1 MARSLLYLENMKRSL
16 SLKHVIYSCRNLCS
30 KKMKEMKPTAGIV
43 IIGDE
48 VLKGQTL
55 DTNSHFIAKKLFDIG
70 VKVKKILVV
79 GDDIDAVANEIKAL
93 SGEFT
98 YIITTGGIG
107 PTHDDITFEAIA
119 KAFNE
124 TTYPHPKLIDICK
137 KFFKTSDDTAPG
149 MKLAHVPK
157 SAKLNFG
164 FDELRGRHTLYP
176 CVSVNNVYIFPG
188 VPELLERLFT
198 ILYKD
203 LFGSKNKHA
212 HVKELYLSAN
222 EVAVT
227 EKLNQAVKL
236 FPMVSFGSYPKFYH
250 SYYSLLVT
258 VESDVEKDAE
268 EAYNM
273 LKSLLG
279 EDIVVSYD
287 KCPLDETYRKIEQA
301 VARGDMATVREAFR
315 YVASLCQKYKPE
327 EVCLY
332 LDGSKAATALL
343 HMLYACMKE
352 AHFAA
357 RVEAIYAEGEKSNV
371 EVMKFIRESAKR
383 YDSNFQ
389 VLNGDFNKAMK
400 SHISK
405 HKGLKILVVGYSVE
419 DDMQYPRASF
429 ESLHGIDISAPLQ
442 SCTSSEIWSFIRSL
456 YIPYCGLY
464 DRGYPTIRSM
474 MEEVHLTSQEPERS
488 HDDGKNIHQY
498 KPTKTSLEP

>member
-16 SLKHVIYSCRNLCS
+16 SLKHVIYSCRNLCT
-30 KKMKEMKPTAGIV
+30 KKVKEMKPTAGIV

-98 YIITTGGIG
+98 YVITTGGIG

-250 SYYSLLVT
+250 SYYSLLIT
-258 VESDVEKDAE
+258 VESDIEKDAE

-279 EDIVVSYD
+279 EDIIVPYD

-357 RVEAIYAEGEKSNV
+357 RVEAMYAEGEKSNV

-383 YDSNFQ
+383 YDANFQ

-419 DDMQYPRASF
+419 DDVQYPRASF
-429 ESLHGIDISAPLQ
+429 ESLHGIDISAPLR

-474 MEEVHLTSQEPERS
+474 MEEVHITSQEPERS

>member
-30 KKMKEMKPTAGIV
+30 KKIKEMKPTAGIV

-98 YIITTGGIG
+98 YVITTGGIG

-137 KFFKTSDDTAPG
+137 KFFKTSDETAPG

-188 VPELLERLFT
+188 VPELLERQFT
-198 ILYKD
+198 TLYKD

-227 EKLNQAVKL
+227 EKLNQVVKL

-250 SYYSLLVT
+250 SYYSLLIT
-258 VESDVEKDAE
+258 VESDIEKDAE

-279 EDIVVSYD
+279 EGIIVPYD

-315 YVASLCQKYKPE
+315 YVASLCQKYK
-327 EVCLY
+327 
-332 LDGSKAATALL
+332 
-343 HMLYACMKE
+343 
-352 AHFAA
+352 
-357 RVEAIYAEGEKSNV
+357 
-371 EVMKFIRESAKR
+371 
-383 YDSNFQ
+383 YDANFQ
-389 VLNGDFNKAMK
+389 VLNGDFNMAMK

-405 HKGLKILVVGYSVE
+405 HKGLKILVVGYSIE

-429 ESLHGIDISAPLQ
+429 ESLHGIDISAPLR
-442 SCTSSEIWSFIRSL
+442 SCTSSEIWSIIRSL

-474 MEEVHLTSQEPERS
+474 MEEVHITSQEPERS